1 MKAENMTSENLYSGF
16 LAGANEVIKQK
27 LELNKINVF
36 PVADGDTGTNMAYT
50 MNSIIQNS
58 KVKENAKATLQT
70 IADAALIGARG
81 NSGIIFAQ
89 FVNGMFIEI
98 KNLSEID
105 ISSFS
110 QAANK
115 AVKYAY
121 EAIAEPV
128 EGTMITVMRDWAAS
142 LNNNI
147 EKTED
152 FKELFVK
159 SYKDAYA
166 SLLNTP
172 NLLKVLKENNVVDSG
187 AKGFVH
193 FIEGF
198 SNYLNTGKVEQYS
211 EKWEKFVMDDDEV
224 HFHSHFDL
232 VNRYCTEALVQGEN
246 LNLEKIREELK
257 LFGDSL
263 IVAGNQ
269 RTMRIHIHTLYPE
282 AFFAKLKDYGQIV
295 FQKVDDMQRQYETL
309 YDRASEIALVTDSIA
324 DLPQEYIDKYQIHL
338 FPLNLLINDSNY
350 LDKLTIT
357 PEYFYDLMDSLDTYP
372 SSAQP
377 ALVDVEN
384 FLKPIVSNYKKV
396 IIVTVSKQMSGT
408 FNTFSKAVHNLNLS
422 GDQVTIVDSK
432 VNSGAQG
439 LVVLEAAKAIAA
451 KKSFEEVLAVLDKTI
466 KNAKIYVSVPTLEY
480 MYKSGRIGK
489 AQQIALNMVNLKPVV
504 SIDENGDGIIIGKAF
519 SVRGNTRKIESLVKD
534 IRKTAD
540 IKTYSLVHAR
550 ADKRLEEFVAYYEDL
565 IGFKPEYIM
574 EISPVVALNAGI
586 GSVAISLI
594 KEERG
599 DN

>member
-142 LNNNI
+142 LKNNI
-147 EKTED
+147 EKKEN
-152 FKELFVK
+152 FKELFEK
-159 SYKDAYA
+159 SHKDAYA

-172 NLLKVLKENNVVDSG
+172 NLLQVLKDNNVVDSG

-198 SNYLNTGKVEQYS
+198 SNYLNTGEIEQYS

-246 LNLEKIREELK
+246 LDLESIREELK
-257 LFGDSL
+257 LFGESL

-309 YDRASEIALVTDSIA
+309 YDRNSKIALITDSIA
-324 DLPQEYIDKYQIHL
+324 DLPQEYMDKYQIHL

-357 PEYFYDLMDSLDTYP
+357 PQYFYDLMDSLDTYP
-372 SSAQP
+372 SSSQP
-377 ALVDVEN
+377 TAVDVEN
-384 FLKPIVSNYKKV
+384 FLKGIVNNYEK
-396 IIVTVSKQMSGT
+396 ILIVTVSKQMSGT
-408 FNTFSKAVHNLNLS
+408 YNTFFKAVENLS
-422 GDQVTIVDSK
+422 IGKEKFTIIDSK
-432 VNSGAQG
+432 TNSGAQG
-439 LVVLEAAKAIAA
+439 LVVLKAAEEIAA
-451 KKSFEEVLAVLDKTI
+451 GKSFEEIVKSVEETI
-466 KNAKIYVSVPTLEY
+466 KRTRIYVSVPTLEY

-489 AQQIALNMVNLKPVV
+489 AQQIALNMINMKPVV

-519 SVRGNTRKIESLVKD
+519 STKGNTKKISELVKD
-534 IRKTAD
+534 IMKDND
-540 IKTYSLVHAR
+540 IERYSLVHAR
-550 ADKRLEEFVAYYEDL
+550 ADERLAEYEAYYREL
-565 IGFKPEYIM
+565 IGFEPEYIV

-586 GSVAISLI
+586 GSVAISLTY
-594 KEERG
+594 KERK
-599 DN
+599 